1 MSSLQES
8 QTRTRMLSR
17 VLGPYYVIVCVTGL
31 VHVPATLPLLSDFG
45 VWPWATGAPILVG
58 GLIVN
63 ALHPHWRSVA
73 AVIVSVLGWL
83 MTLRGFALIAFPA
96 TFMSMAN
103 SVTGTAAQRTVY
115 ICLTVIGLY
124 LSYVGWGPAAP
135 SRPASQ
141 AASSTRDL
149 PHAA

>member
-1 MSSLQES
+1 
-8 QTRTRMLSR
+8 
-17 VLGPYYVIVCVTGL
+17 
-31 VHVPATLPLLSDFG
+31 
-45 VWPWATGAPILVG
+45 
-58 GLIVN
+58 
-63 ALHPHWRSVA
+63 
-73 AVIVSVLGWL
+73 